1 MQINNLTVHDTK
13 VFVPVLDFEASL
25 RFYQALGWH
34 MNFKAE
40 NNAIAELEL
49 GNGRFLLQYFYNKEL
64 AENFMLHI
72 NVADAAAWHKHAT
85 TIIETGQYASAR
97 LTEPK
102 EESYGSLIT
111 YVWDPSGVLLHFV
124 QHLDGNKQIA

>member
-1 MQINNLTVHDTK
+1 MPNNNLTVHDVK
-13 VFVPVLDFEASL
+13 VFVPALDFEESL
-25 RFYQALGWH
+25 RFYQTLGWH

-49 GNGRFLLQYFYNKEL
+49 GNGRFLLQNFYNKEL
-64 AENFMLHI
+64 AENFILHI
-72 NVADAAAWHKHAT
+72 GVADAAAWHKHAANV
-85 TIIETGQYASAR
+85 IKTGQYTNAR

-102 EESYGSLIT
+102 KESYGALVT

-124 QHLDGNKQIA
+124 QHLDENT